1 MYTAR
6 VQTDTLTKDQQRKLE
21 EAFGSASTSSF
32 TGGTLFD
39 PESGNLTG
47 EFWDSLDSDE
57 QKAMGD
63 MQRMGKDGM
72 FCFPNLIK

>member
-6 VQTDTLTKDQQRKLE
+6 VQTNTLTRDQQRKLE

-32 TGGTLFD
+32 TGSTLFD
-39 PESGNLTG
+39 SESGNLTG

-57 QKAMGD
+57 QKAVDD
-63 MQRMGKDGM
+63 MQRMGRDGM
-72 FCFPNLIK
+72 FCFPYFI